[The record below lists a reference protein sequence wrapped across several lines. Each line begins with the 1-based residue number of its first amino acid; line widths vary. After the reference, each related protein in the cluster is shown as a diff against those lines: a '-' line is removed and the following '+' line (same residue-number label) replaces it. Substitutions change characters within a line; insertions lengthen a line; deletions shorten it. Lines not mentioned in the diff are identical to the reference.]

1 MKKVIKLNENDIENF
16 VKKIIKESPEG
27 NRWTDIYLSE
37 KIEELY
43 SLRNELESKN
53 KKLKSLCQNMVQTL
67 RDARYDRDADYYE
80 NKLNLL

>member
-1 MKKVIKLNENDIENF
+1 MKKVIKLNENDIENL

-43 SLRNELESKN
+43 SLRNELESKM
-53 KKLKSLCQNMVQTL
+53 KS
-67 RDARYDRDADYYE
+67 
-80 NKLNLL
+80 